1 MHTLEGGG
9 LQRIMLRLAGLFAA
23 RGHRVDLVVC
33 KAKGAFRLQVPAA
46 VRLVPIERPYPRL
59 AARVLAFGC
68 AVAADPPALGRLL
81 RPVLLARDPSP
92 WFQRLPALTRYLR
105 QAQPHALLSAGNT
118 LNCVALLARRL
129 AGTSTRLVVSE
140 RDNLSVFL
148 GSRQGQWRWRLL
160 PPLIARTYPWADA
173 IVAVSDGV
181 ADDLARTAGLPRERI
196 TTIYNPALAEDDMR
210 PEQTG
215 HPWFAA
221 NAPPVVLGA
230 GRLEEQK
237 DFPTLLRAFARVRRQ
252 CPARLIILGEGRR
265 RAELEALAARL
276 QIGAD
281 VELRG
286 WVDNPYG
293 YMRQAAVFVLSSI
306 HEGLPNVLLEAL
318 ACGCPV
324 VSTDCPSGPAE
335 ILARGRY
342 GALAPVGD
350 DAALAQAI
358 LATLAAPPERA
369 GLRARAGQFSAEAAV
384 ERYLEVLLGP
394 CQLQPGD
401 RLPRKRPCQ

>member
-33 KAKGAFRLQVPAA
+33 KAKGAYRAQVPAA
-46 VRLVPIERPYPRL
+46 VRLVPLNRPYPRL
-59 AARVLAFGC
+59 AARALGFGC
-68 AVAADPPALGRLL
+68 ALAADPPALWPLL

-92 WFQRLPALTRYLR
+92 WFQRLPALARYLR
-105 QAQPHALLSAGNT
+105 QARPHALLSAGNT
-118 LNCVALLARRL
+118 LNCIALLARRR
-129 AGTSTRLVVSE
+129 ANTPTRLVVSE

-148 GSRQGQWRWRLL
+148 GGRQEQWRWRFL

-181 ADDLARTAGLPRERI
+181 ADDLAGTVGLPRERI
-196 TTIYNPALAEDDMR
+196 TTIYNPVLTEEDSAR
-210 PEQTG
+210 SEQTG
-215 HPWFAA
+215 HPWFAEG
-221 NAPPVVLGA
+221 APPVVLGA
-230 GRLEEQK
+230 GRLEDQK

-265 RAELEALAARL
+265 RAELESLAVRL
-276 QIGAD
+276 QIAAD
-281 VELRG
+281 VDLRG
-286 WVDNPYG
+286 WVDNPYD

-335 ILARGRY
+335 ILAQGRY
-342 GALAPVGD
+342 GALVPSGD
-350 DAALAQAI
+350 DATLAEAI
-358 LATLAAPPERA
+358 VATLAAPPERA
-369 GLRARAGQFSAEAAV
+369 ALQARARQFSAEIAV
-384 ERYLEVLLGP
+384 ERYLKVLLGTP
-394 CQLQPGD
+394 A
-401 RLPRKRPCQ
+401 